1 METVAYMR
9 FSQTNT
15 SDYSSNAYGSGTYGC
30 TGTDCITTTA
40 TPGAPNTG
48 FGIFPDL
55 ASASPL
61 VLASLGIMFAVVVA
75 GSALLVKKIMRK
87 RKQSVKS

>member
-9 FSQTNT
+9 FSQSST
-15 SDYSSNAYGSGTYGC
+15 SGYGSSSYGGSAYGC
-30 TGTDCITTTA
+30 AGTDCVTTSA
-40 TPGAPNTG
+40 APGAPNTG

-75 GSALLVKKIMRK
+75 GSALLLKKIMRK
-87 RKQSVKS
+87 RKQSAKS